1 MMGYLVSRQ
10 CNRQRRTRAS
20 NTTAVPFSNK
30 FVDFCIEGFGF
41 ERAPV
46 ATETQMDDVAGA
58 RRGIVKIQW
67 RGQCAY
73 ERLGEA
79 IFTLPHEQRQSSQST
94 MCVKRLV
101 AS

>member
-1 MMGYLVSRQ
+1 M
-10 CNRQRRTRAS
+10 
-20 NTTAVPFSNK
+20 
-30 FVDFCIEGFGF
+30 
-41 ERAPV
+41 
-46 ATETQMDDVAGA
+46 
-58 RRGIVKIQW
+58 VKIQW